1 MENINIANKTIVITG
16 AASGIGRALAIAAS
30 LKGANLA
37 LVDVNKTALE
47 ETKTQC
53 NGNGKISLH
62 LADLSLRAAIKPLFD
77 EICAAHPSI
86 HILVNNA
93 GVAVAGQF
101 SQTSENDF
109 DWLMEINFH
118 AVVRM
123 TRAFLPILQ
132 RENSAQIVN
141 ISSIFGIIAPVGQS
155 AYCASKFAVRGFSE
169 SLRHELAGSNVG
181 VTVVHPGGIATN
193 IANNARMPQGSGIDA
208 DEAKKRFN
216 QKLIKPPKEAAD
228 LIISAIENRAP
239 RLLIGND
246 AKFAELLQRLF
257 PVTYWNKMVKYFS

>member
-1 MENINIANKTIVITG
+1 MNIKNKTIIITG

-30 LKGANLA
+30 MAGANLA
-37 LVDVNKTALE
+37 LVDVQKDGLE
-47 ETKTQC
+47 ETKRQC

-62 LADLSLRAAIKPLFD
+62 LADLSQRAAIKPLFD
-77 EICAAHPSI
+77 EIMAEHANI
-86 HILVNNA
+86 HVLVNNA

-101 SQTSENDF
+101 TQTSENDF
-109 DWLMEINFH
+109 DWLFEINFH

-132 RENSAQIVN
+132 REEMAQIVN
-141 ISSIFGIIAPVGQS
+141 ISSIFGIIAPFGQS
-155 AYCASKFAVRGFSE
+155 AYSASKFAVRGFSE

-193 IANNARMPQGSGIDA
+193 IANNARMPQGSDSEMEKA
-208 DEAKKRFN
+208 RKRFN
-216 QKLIKPPKEAAD
+216 AKLVKPPKEAAE
-228 LIISAIENRAP
+228 LILEAIEKRAP

-257 PVTYWNKMVKYFS
+257 PVTYWGKLVKYFS